1 MSAPVGGQ
9 AVGALQAAPLDS
21 AEIGRVCAVAGMLQR
36 EMRAWS
42 EEYPG
47 LFSAKPFDAALYS
60 TLTLA
65 SAFSGPWS
73 QAADLRMAN
82 RACLWCFALDWL
94 MDYLATGPEE
104 GRETT
109 RRCLAVAE
117 GAPPGAG
124 DDLARFLAGIRAEL
138 TGLPAFAALDH
149 VWREDLR
156 HMLDAMTL
164 ELTWK
169 TEGVVPDFPQYLD
182 NADNLGFSFVFTT
195 HWIATTPSATP
206 SQAEIEAV
214 RTASAAVQRVIRL
227 LNDLGSQER
236 DTSWG
241 DLNALMLGRD
251 REQVLALSA
260 ELAARARELLVP
272 VRACRPD
279 LADYLE
285 RQMDFCAGF
294 YRLADYWGRL

>member
-1 MSAPVGGQ
+1 MSGLTAGGGVR
-9 AVGALQAAPLDS
+9 ATSLGP
-21 AEIGRVCAVAGMLQR
+21 AEIGKVCAVAGTLQR
-36 EMRAWS
+36 DMRAWA

-73 QAADLRMAN
+73 RAADLRMAN

-104 GRETT
+104 VQETT

-124 DDLARFLAGIRAEL
+124 DDLARFLAEIRAEL
-138 TGLPAFAALDH
+138 AELPAFAALGH

-156 HMLDAMTL
+156 HMLDAMTV

-169 TEGVVPDFPQYLD
+169 AEGVVPDFTRYLD

-195 HWIATTPSATP
+195 HWIATTSAAPSP
-206 SQAEIEAV
+206 EEIEAV
-214 RTASAAVQRVIRL
+214 RAASAAVQRVIRL
-227 LNDLGSQER
+227 LNDLGSHER
-236 DTSWG
+236 DADWG

-260 ELAARARELLVP
+260 ELATRARELLDP

-294 YRLADYWGRL
+294 YQLADYWGRL